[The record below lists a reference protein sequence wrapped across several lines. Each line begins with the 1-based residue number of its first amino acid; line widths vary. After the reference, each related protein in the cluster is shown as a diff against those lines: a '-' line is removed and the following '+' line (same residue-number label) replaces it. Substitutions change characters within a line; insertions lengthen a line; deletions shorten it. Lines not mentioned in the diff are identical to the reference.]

1 MAWSVVKGVSYVK
14 NINLF
19 IGDGGK
25 RVENQTAARGTM
37 TVGSLEGFMLDS
49 GVLTSADLSKAQK
62 VCTETGERLVTAGR
76 RLGIVA
82 GSDLARAIA
91 TYYALPTVG
100 EQDWPKTTI
109 LSDVLSPRYLREH
122 KVLPLAVDGQR
133 LVLAAADPGH
143 TAAINA
149 IQLAAGRTIELR
161 VAPAED
167 IDAAIDRFRPAEEA
181 PAAAELPAGGGSES
195 DDDVEHLKDLA
206 LGAPVV
212 RFVNQLLLD
221 GLNSRATD
229 IHIEPFRGRL
239 NIRLRIDGMLTE
251 TRSAPAHMA
260 RAIVSRVKILS
271 GLDIAERRL
280 PQDGRARV
288 KIESRTL
295 DLRIATM
302 PTIHGES
309 VAVRL
314 LENVQRVLELGKL
327 GFTERDEKLLRKH
340 LAAPHGLMLV
350 PGPTGSGKTTT
361 LAAALTILNE
371 PHRKI
376 LTIEDPIEYQLEGIN
391 QTQAKPEIGIGFANA
406 LRHFLRHDPDVIMV
420 GEMRDGETAAIA
432 VHASLTG
439 HLVLSTLH
447 TNSAAGAITRLL
459 DMQVDGYLL
468 ASCLSCVV
476 GQRLVRVLCRNC
488 REQAAGPIDFPAEL
502 LQRAGLT
509 ASAPH
514 WQPRGCDRCSGSGF
528 LGRMSI
534 VEVLEIN
541 DEIRRLMRPDVVL
554 GQIEEA
560 AARAGMSTM
569 ALDGLRKCVAGLTT
583 PEEVRR
589 VTLEG

>member
-1 MAWSVVKGVSYVK
+1 
-14 NINLF
+14 
-19 IGDGGK
+19 
-25 RVENQTAARGTM
+25 M
-37 TVGSLEGFMLDS
+37 TVGSLEGFMLDR
-49 GVLTSADLSKAQK
+49 GLLTSAELSKAQQ
-62 VCTETGERLVTAGR
+62 VCTETGERLVTAVR

-82 GSDLARAIA
+82 GNDLARAVA
-91 TYYALPTVG
+91 AYYALPTVG
-100 EQDWPKTTI
+100 EQDWPKTTL

-149 IQLAAGRTIELR
+149 IQLAAGRSIELR

-181 PAAAELPAGGGSES
+181 PAAAELPTAGARA
-195 DDDVEHLKDLA
+195 DDDIEHLKDLA

-229 IHIEPFRGRL
+229 IHIEPFRGKL

-251 TRSAPAHMA
+251 ARTAPAHMA

-288 KIESRTL
+288 KIEARTL

-302 PTIHGES
+302 PTIHGEA

-327 GFTERDEKLLRKH
+327 GFTESDERALRKH

-350 PGPTGSGKTTT
+350 TGPTGSGKTTT

-406 LRHFLRHDPDVIMV
+406 L
-420 GEMRDGETAAIA
+420 
-432 VHASLTG
+432 
-439 HLVLSTLH
+439 
-447 TNSAAGAITRLL
+447 
-459 DMQVDGYLL
+459 
-468 ASCLSCVV
+468 
-476 GQRLVRVLCRNC
+476 
-488 REQAAGPIDFPAEL
+488 QAFPA
-502 LQRAGLT
+502 
-509 ASAPH
+509 P
-514 WQPRGCDRCSGSGF
+514 
-528 LGRMSI
+528 
-534 VEVLEIN
+534 
-541 DEIRRLMRPDVVL
+541 
-554 GQIEEA
+554 
-560 AARAGMSTM
+560 
-569 ALDGLRKCVAGLTT
+569 
-583 PEEVRR
+583 
-589 VTLEG
+589 

>member
-1 MAWSVVKGVSYVK
+1 
-14 NINLF
+14 
-19 IGDGGK
+19 
-25 RVENQTAARGTM
+25 M
-37 TVGSLEGFMLDS
+37 TVGSLEGFMLDR
-49 GVLTSADLSKAQK
+49 GLLTSAELSKAQQ
-62 VCTETGERLVTAGR
+62 VCTETGERLVTAVR

-82 GSDLARAIA
+82 GNDLARAIA
-91 TYYALPTVG
+91 AYYALPTVG
-100 EQDWPKTTI
+100 EQDWPKTTL
-109 LSDVLSPRYLREH
+109 LSDVLSARYLREH

-149 IQLAAGRTIELR
+149 VQLAAGRSIELR

-181 PAAAELPAGGGSES
+181 QAAAELPSGGES
-195 DDDVEHLKDLA
+195 DDDIEHLKDLA

-229 IHIEPFRGRL
+229 IHIEPFRGKL

-251 TRSAPAHMA
+251 ARTAPAHMA

-280 PQDGRARV
+280 PQDGRARI
-288 KIESRTL
+288 KIEARTL

-302 PTIHGES
+302 PTIHGEA

-327 GFTERDEKLLRKH
+327 GFTEGDERALRKH

-350 PGPTGSGKTTT
+350 TGPTGSGKTTT

-420 GEMRDGETAAIA
+420 GEMRDAETAGIA

-488 REQAAGPIDFPAEL
+488 REQAKGPIDFPADL
-502 LQRAGLT
+502 LRRAGL
-509 ASAPH
+509 AANAPH
-514 WQPRGCDRCSGSGF
+514 WQPRGCDRCNGSGF

-569 ALDGLRKCVAGLTT
+569 ALDGLRKCAAGLTT

>member
-1 MAWSVVKGVSYVK
+1 
-14 NINLF
+14 
-19 IGDGGK
+19 
-25 RVENQTAARGTM
+25 M
-37 TVGSLEGFMLDS
+37 TPGSLEGFMLD
-49 GVLTSADLSKAQK
+49 GGFLTSADLSKAQE
-62 VCTETGERLVTAGR
+62 VCTETGERLVAAVR
-76 RLGIVA
+76 RLGIIA
-82 GSDLARAIA
+82 GSDLARAVA

-100 EQDWPKTTI
+100 EQDWPKSTI
-109 LSDVLSPRYLREH
+109 LGEVLSPRYLREH
-122 KVLPLAVDGQR
+122 KILPLAVDGQR

-181 PAAAELPAGGGSES
+181 PVTAELPAGVES

-251 TRSAPAHMA
+251 ARSAPAHMA

-327 GFTERDEKLLRKH
+327 GFGERDEKVLRRH
-340 LAAPHGLMLV
+340 LSAPHGLMLV
-350 PGPTGSGKTTT
+350 TGPTGSGKTTT

-420 GEMRDGETAAIA
+420 GEMRDTETAAIA
-432 VHASLTG
+432 VHAALTG

-459 DMQVDGYLL
+459 DMAVDGYLL

-488 REQAAGPIDFPAEL
+488 REQAKGPIDFPAEL
-502 LQRAGLT
+502 LQRAGLE
-509 ASAPH
+509 ADAPH
-514 WQPRGCDRCSGSGF
+514 WQPKGCDRCNGSGF

-554 GQIEEA
+554 DQIEEA
-560 AARAGMSTM
+560 GQRAGMSSM

-583 PEEVRR
+583 LDEVRR

>member
-1 MAWSVVKGVSYVK
+1 
-14 NINLF
+14 
-19 IGDGGK
+19 
-25 RVENQTAARGTM
+25 M
-37 TVGSLEGFMLDS
+37 TVGSLEGFMLDR
-49 GVLTSADLSKAQK
+49 GLLTSAELSKAQQ
-62 VCTETGERLVTAGR
+62 VCTETGERLVTAVR

-82 GSDLARAIA
+82 GNDLARAIA
-91 TYYALPTVG
+91 AYYALPTVG
-100 EQDWPKTTI
+100 EQDWPKTTL
-109 LSDVLSPRYLREH
+109 LSDVLSARYLREH

-149 IQLAAGRTIELR
+149 VQLAAGRSIELR

-167 IDAAIDRFRPAEEA
+167 IDAAIDRFRPPEEA
-181 PAAAELPAGGGSES
+181 QAAAELPSGGES
-195 DDDVEHLKDLA
+195 DDDIEHLKDLA

-229 IHIEPFRGRL
+229 IHIEPFRGKL

-251 TRSAPAHMA
+251 ARTAPAHMA

-280 PQDGRARV
+280 PQDGRARI
-288 KIESRTL
+288 KIEARTL

-302 PTIHGES
+302 PTIHGEA

-327 GFTERDEKLLRKH
+327 GFTEGDERALRKH

-350 PGPTGSGKTTT
+350 TGPTGSGKTTT

-420 GEMRDGETAAIA
+420 GEMRDAETAGIA
-432 VHASLTG
+432 VHAALTG

-488 REQAAGPIDFPAEL
+488 REQAKGPIDFPAEL
-502 LQRAGLT
+502 LRRAGLP
-509 ASAPH
+509 ANAPH
-514 WQPRGCDRCSGSGF
+514 WQPRGCDRCNGSGF

-560 AARAGMSTM
+560 AGRAGMSTM
-569 ALDGLRKCVAGLTT
+569 ALDGLRKCAAGHTT
-583 PEEVRR
+583 PDEVRR

>member
-1 MAWSVVKGVSYVK
+1 
-14 NINLF
+14 
-19 IGDGGK
+19 
-25 RVENQTAARGTM
+25 M
-37 TVGSLEGFMLDS
+37 TVGSLEGFMLDR
-49 GVLTSADLSKAQK
+49 GLLTSAELSKAQQ
-62 VCTETGERLVTAGR
+62 VCTETGERLVTAVR

-82 GSDLARAIA
+82 GNDLARAIA
-91 TYYALPTVG
+91 AYYALPTVG
-100 EQDWPKTTI
+100 EQDWPKTTL
-109 LSDVLSPRYLREH
+109 LSDVLSARYLREH

-149 IQLAAGRTIELR
+149 VQLAAGRSIELR

-167 IDAAIDRFRPAEEA
+167 IDAAIDRFRPPEEA
-181 PAAAELPAGGGSES
+181 QAAAELPSGGES
-195 DDDVEHLKDLA
+195 DDDIEHLKDLA

-229 IHIEPFRGRL
+229 IHIEPFRGKL

-251 TRSAPAHMA
+251 ARTAPAHMG

-280 PQDGRARV
+280 PQDGRARI
-288 KIESRTL
+288 KIEARTL

-302 PTIHGES
+302 PTIHGEA

-327 GFTERDEKLLRKH
+327 GFTESDERALRKH

-350 PGPTGSGKTTT
+350 TGPTGSGKTTT

-420 GEMRDGETAAIA
+420 GEMRDAETAGIA

-488 REQAAGPIDFPAEL
+488 REQAKGPIDFPVDL
-502 LQRAGLT
+502 LRRAGLP
-509 ASAPH
+509 ANAPH
-514 WQPRGCDRCSGSGF
+514 WQPRGCDRCNGSGF

-560 AARAGMSTM
+560 AGRAGMSTM
-569 ALDGLRKCVAGLTT
+569 ALDGLRKCAAGLTT
-583 PEEVRR
+583 PDEVRR

>member
-1 MAWSVVKGVSYVK
+1 MS
-14 NINLF
+14 
-19 IGDGGK
+19 
-25 RVENQTAARGTM
+25 
-37 TVGSLEGFMLDS
+37 VGSLEGFMLDR
-49 GVLTSADLSKAQK
+49 GLLTSAELSKAQQ
-62 VCTETGERLVTAGR
+62 VCAETGERLVAAVR
-76 RLGIVA
+76 RLGIMA
-82 GSDLARAIA
+82 GNDLARAVA
-91 TYYALPTVG
+91 TYYALPVVS
-100 EQDWPKTTI
+100 EQDWPKATL
-109 LSDVLSPRYLREH
+109 LSDVISPRYLREH
-122 KVLPLAVDGQR
+122 KVLPLAVEGQR

-149 IQLAAGRTIELR
+149 IQLAAGRAIELR

-167 IDAAIDRFRPAEEA
+167 IDAAIDRFRPAEETS
-181 PAAAELPAGGGSES
+181 PAAELPTAGGGES
-195 DDDVEHLKDLA
+195 DDDIEHLKDLA

-229 IHIEPFRGRL
+229 IHIEPFRGKL

-251 TRSAPAHMA
+251 ARTAPAHMA

-288 KIESRTL
+288 KIEARTL

-302 PTIHGES
+302 PTIHGEA

-327 GFTERDEKLLRKH
+327 GFTESDEKVLRKH

-350 PGPTGSGKTTT
+350 TGPTGSGKTTT

-420 GEMRDGETAAIA
+420 GEMRDAETAAVS
-432 VHASLTG
+432 VHAALTG

-468 ASCLSCVV
+468 ASCLSCVI

-488 REQAAGPIDFPAEL
+488 REQATGPIDFPADL
-502 LQRAGLT
+502 LRRAGLP
-509 ASAPH
+509 ANAPH
-514 WQPRGCDRCSGSGF
+514 WQPLGCDRCNGSGF

-569 ALDGLRKCVAGLTT
+569 SLDGLRKCAAGLTT
-583 PEEVRR
+583 PDEVRR

>member
-1 MAWSVVKGVSYVK
+1 
-14 NINLF
+14 
-19 IGDGGK
+19 
-25 RVENQTAARGTM
+25 M
-37 TVGSLEGFMLDS
+37 TVGSLEGFMLDR
-49 GVLTSADLSKAQK
+49 GLLTSAELSKAQQ
-62 VCTETGERLVTAGR
+62 VCTETGERLVTAVR

-82 GSDLARAIA
+82 GNDLARAIA
-91 TYYALPTVG
+91 AYYALPTVG
-100 EQDWPKTTI
+100 EQDWPKTTL
-109 LSDVLSPRYLREH
+109 LSDVLSARYLREH

-149 IQLAAGRTIELR
+149 VQLAAGRSIELR

-181 PAAAELPAGGGSES
+181 QAAAELPSGGES
-195 DDDVEHLKDLA
+195 DDDIEHLKDLA

-229 IHIEPFRGRL
+229 IHIEPFRGKL

-251 TRSAPAHMA
+251 ARTAPAHMA

-280 PQDGRARV
+280 PQDGRARI
-288 KIESRTL
+288 KIEARTL

-302 PTIHGES
+302 PTIHGEA

-327 GFTERDEKLLRKH
+327 GFTESDERALRKH

-350 PGPTGSGKTTT
+350 TGPTGSGKTTT

-420 GEMRDGETAAIA
+420 GEMRDAETAGIA
-432 VHASLTG
+432 VHAALTG

-468 ASCLSCVV
+468 ASCLSCVI

-488 REQAAGPIDFPAEL
+488 REQAKGPIDFPAEL
-502 LQRAGLT
+502 LRRAGLP
-509 ASAPH
+509 ANAPH
-514 WQPRGCDRCSGSGF
+514 WQPRGCDRCNGSGF

-541 DEIRRLMRPDVVL
+541 DEVRRLMRPDVVL

-560 AARAGMSTM
+560 AGRAGMSTM
-569 ALDGLRKCVAGLTT
+569 ALDGLRKCAAGHTT
-583 PEEVRR
+583 PDEVRR